1 MKILLAASAVALFVA
16 APTLSGAAALQT
28 SPQYRQCV
36 VQNMQA
42 CYPRDGNGNI
52 YRPSPETPEGI
63 AFEACAAAVRADC
76 AALYPN

>member
-1 MKILLAASAVALFVA
+1 MKILFAVSAVALLAVA
-16 APTLSGAAALQT
+16 PSVSVGAAVQT

-36 VQNMQA
+36 VQNMQP
-42 CYPRDGNGNI
+42 CYPRDGNGAI

-76 AALYPN
+76 AALYP

>member
-1 MKILLAASAVALFVA
+1 MKTLLAVSAVALLAVAPSVSVGA
-16 APTLSGAAALQT
+16 APQT

-42 CYPRDGNGNI
+42 CYPRDGNGAI
-52 YRPSPETPEGI
+52 YRPNPETPEGI

-76 AALYPN
+76 AALYPG

>member
-1 MKILLAASAVALFVA
+1 MKILLAASAVVLLTA
-16 APTLSGAAALQT
+16 APSLGGAAASQT

-36 VQNMQA
+36 AQNMLP

-76 AALYPN
+76 AVLYPN

>member
-16 APTLSGAAALQT
+16 APTLSGAAAPQT

-42 CYPRDGNGNI
+42 CYPRDGNENI

>member
-1 MKILLAASAVALFVA
+1 MNILLAASAVALLTA
-16 APTLSGAAALQT
+16 APSIGGAAAPQT

-52 YRPSPETPEGI
+52 YRPSPDTPEGV

-76 AALYPN
+76 TALYPG